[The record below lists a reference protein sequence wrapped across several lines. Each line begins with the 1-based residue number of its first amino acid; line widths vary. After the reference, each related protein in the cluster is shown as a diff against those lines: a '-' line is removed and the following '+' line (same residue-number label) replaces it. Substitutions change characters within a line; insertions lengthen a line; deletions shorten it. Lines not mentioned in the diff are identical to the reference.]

1 MESESNEKQRLSVT
15 LSRHQI
21 ISQTHSTNTF
31 HKHIPHIPRFL
42 KHIPRNSHKN
52 NRDPHE
58 QEWHLPLCL
67 CFVLLYMVLFKTKLP
82 VGALLIEA
90 GDCPAGCHCR
100 CRFPTKLLFNLA
112 RRRELFVD
120 DRTTEPNVSTV
131 IPSARLPPL
140 SPPCGNSGC
149 SCCSCSCC
157 NCSTPIVMLWTSGVK
172 TPLLDSSLLLGLVSG
187 NTEGIFSGLTVLV
200 LACRLCFKLEGRAF
214 CLVLTTTGDDLS
226 CGGGC
231 CRLGKPLGEPLVRRG
246 GVILGGVG

>member
-90 GDCPAGCHCR
+90 GDCLVGCHDSFDSMHFLLQLFCR
-100 CRFPTKLLFNLA
+100 PSKPNMMLLVFLH
-112 RRRELFVD
+112 
-120 DRTTEPNVSTV
+120 
-131 IPSARLPPL
+131 
-140 SPPCGNSGC
+140 
-149 SCCSCSCC
+149 
-157 NCSTPIVMLWTSGVK
+157 
-172 TPLLDSSLLLGLVSG
+172 SSMLLGLVSG
-187 NTEGIFSGLTVLV
+187 NTVLSVLV
-200 LACRLCFKLEGRAF
+200 FTCRLCFKLEGRAF
-214 CLVLTTTGDDLS
+214 CLVLTTTGDVFIRGGDGG
-226 CGGGC
+226 CCGGC
-231 CRLGKPLGEPLVRRG
+231 CRLGEPLARLG
-246 GVILGGVG
+246 CFILGGVG